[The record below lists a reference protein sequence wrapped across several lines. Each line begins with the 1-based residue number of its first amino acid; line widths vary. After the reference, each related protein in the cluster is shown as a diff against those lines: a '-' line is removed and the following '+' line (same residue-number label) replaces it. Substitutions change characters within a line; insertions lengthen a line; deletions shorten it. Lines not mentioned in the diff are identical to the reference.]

1 MSQKKLALALAI
13 LSAVGTAHQAM
24 ASQSAPV
31 YAPISNIGG
40 GNFSMISPQGSGAT
54 AINPNFDPNASSGP
68 NSDPYIRG
76 GAGYVFG
83 GTNNVKFT
91 WDGTLFNSSSDYTGI
106 TSVGN
111 ASIASTTTFFGAL
124 WTAHHVQLFAPG
136 SYTFDTTTYNGGANS
151 EAGMMSMTVG
161 ANQIGA
167 HMLFDWN
174 GNLGIDV
181 VNVWNKNTTF
191 STCGSSAPDPVNGQ
205 NCLWTGVTNTVG
217 NTSATVFSLVST
229 DNDADGTK
237 GIPMAVG
244 GPFAG
249 NNANFNLKGT
259 LAPAAVVPV
268 PAAVWLFGSGLLGLV
283 GIARRKKK
291 A

>member
-1 MSQKKLALALAI
+1 
-13 LSAVGTAHQAM
+13 M

-136 SYTFDTTTYNGGANS
+136 SYTFDTAIAGGNPESGILA
-151 EAGMMSMTVG
+151 MTVG
-161 ANQIGA
+161 TSQLGM

-174 GNLGIDV
+174 GNFNIDV
-181 VNVWNKNTTF
+181 VVVADSGVAFGAGIGLLANPGCA
-191 STCGSSAPDPVNGQ
+191 STAPASSLV
-205 NCLWTGVTNTVG
+205 NCLYDGGGYGTAGVPVASNPWM
-217 NTSATVFSLVST
+217 LVSV
-229 DNDADGTK
+229 DQAGGD
-237 GIPMAVG
+237 GIPGTPMAAG
-244 GPFAG
+244 GPFQFF
-249 NNANFNLKGT
+249 NANFNAN
-259 LAPAAVVPV
+259 LAPTLDPSPVPV
-268 PAAVWLFGSGLLGLV
+268 PAAAWLFGSGLMGLAAV
-283 GIARRKKK
+283 ARRKKK